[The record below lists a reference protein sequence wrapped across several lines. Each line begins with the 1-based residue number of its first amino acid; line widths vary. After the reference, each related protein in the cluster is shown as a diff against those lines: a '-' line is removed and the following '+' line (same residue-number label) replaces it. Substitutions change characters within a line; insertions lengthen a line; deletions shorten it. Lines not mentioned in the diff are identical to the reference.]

1 MLRLRQRE
9 REMENA
15 KLMECY

>member
-1 MLRLRQRE
+1 
-9 REMENA
+9 MENA